1 MFGFVHF
8 NFRIETAIVNK
19 VEYTLIKIYQSQYL
33 KIINDRHKK
42 MAAILLQWCLNL
54 IWEKR
59 GFLHM
64 PQPSNVVCINI
75 TNVR

>member
-19 VEYTLIKIYQSQYL
+19 IEYTLIKIYQSQYL

-42 MAAILLQWCLNL
+42 MAAILLQ
-54 IWEKR
+54 
-59 GFLHM
+59 
-64 PQPSNVVCINI
+64 
-75 TNVR
+75 